1 MSRLEPS
8 MMTNS
13 EKLLSYIESAKA
25 AILDVTDGA
34 IGAGDDPLAFVI
46 ACFQS
51 QATKI
56 KELSGKHAT
65 VQSKWSH
72 ERMCLKDAI
81 FRNERRIK
89 ELEETIENK
98 ACRFNCRTQ
107 KDNEKKIK
115 LLLDATM
122 DDLPNP
128 EFCDLMTMEDW
139 IGCVECGGF
148 IDYDGYG
155 YYSDGEK
162 QFSHINVYPSMLASG
177 KLDRSWSHIV
187 WFNK

>member
-1 MSRLEPS
+1 MEHA
-8 MMTNS
+8 MTMTND
-13 EKLLSYIESAKA
+13 ERLLSYIKSAKS
-25 AILDVTDGA
+25 AILDVTDGT
-34 IGAGDDPLAFVI
+34 IGTGDDPLAFVI

-98 ACRFNCRTQ
+98 ACRFNCRT
-107 KDNEKKIK
+107 KKTNWMQGYIEAQHNAARGAT
-115 LLLDATM
+115 LDAQEAWK
-122 DDLPNP
+122 DVRN
-128 EFCDLMTMEDW
+128 
-139 IGCVECGGF
+139 
-148 IDYDGYG
+148 
-155 YYSDGEK
+155 
-162 QFSHINVYPSMLASG
+162 SG
-177 KLDRSWSHIV
+177 
-187 WFNK
+187 